1 MSFADDDVKDDVNDS
16 VDNVD
21 SDNDKP
27 PEETP
32 EQKIE
37 RLEGE
42 KAKLEEDKQKHNQEK
57 SHLGVK
63 FQELVRNQEL
73 SAGTISNMKTEI
85 DSLKAPK
92 EDENFLDM
100 NDPKTRDRWF
110 DQRVNDR
117 INNDNK
123 EQRQYT
129 NQYEREVKKLED
141 EEKMNGVD
149 AEERDGV
156 HKILEGEQK
165 ENKFNEPIEDAK
177 YNYEKAQRLYYKEK
191 LSGSTT
197 KNLNLKKEKPV
208 GTGVGG
214 GGTQE
219 GTKKKPPELPELVKL
234 REAMSRAKELR
245 GWQPPVKT

>member
-16 VDNVD
+16 VDNID

-32 EQKIE
+32 EQEIE
-37 RLEGE
+37 RLKAE
-42 KAKLEEDKQKHNQEK
+42 KVKWEEDRQKFNQEK

-73 SAGTISNMKTEI
+73 SAGTISNMKSEI

-92 EDENFLDM
+92 QDPEFRDL
-100 NDPKTRDRWF
+100 NDPAVADRWF
-110 DQRVNDR
+110 EDKVNQR
-117 INNDNK
+117 INKDNTAQK
-123 EQRQYT
+123 EYS
-129 NQYEREVKKLED
+129 NQYDRDIRKLVED
-141 EEKMNGVD
+141 EGMD
-149 AEERDGV
+149 AEEKEAVYAKLETQKDNVFNDSARDAE
-156 HKILEGEQK
+156 HNLRE
-165 ENKFNEPIEDAK
+165 
-177 YNYEKAQRLYYKEK
+177 AQRLYYKEK
-191 LSGSTT
+191 LSGSAT

-219 GTKKKPPELPELVKL
+219 GTKKKPPESPELVKL